1 MTGIAAEQ
9 REIAAPDAS
18 TRDPRVT
25 LIEGTATDMSGVNL
39 VFNLITGAGNRAR
52 PTVISTAIIAGWT
65 GRDKEAMEKHI
76 AELEAIGVSRPAST
90 PVYYRVAATRL
101 TTAGEIQVSGN
112 DSSGEAEFILATID
126 DRLWVGVGSD
136 HTDRKVET
144 VGVTLSKQLCEKP
157 VSSELWP
164 YDEVAD
170 HWDKLRLR
178 SYVVE
183 TGQSALYQEGPVTTM
198 LDPLELIAGYPAGH
212 GRLPN
217 GALMFCGTLAAKG
230 GIRPAPRF
238 VFELEDPVLGRKIG
252 HAYDIVTLPV
262 AG

>member
-1 MTGIAAEQ
+1 MEGIA
-9 REIAAPDAS
+9 
-18 TRDPRVT
+18 TN
-25 LIEGTATDMSGVNL
+25 MSGANL
-39 VFNLITGAGNRAR
+39 VFNLVTTVGSRAR

-65 GRDKEAMEKHI
+65 GRDKAAMEKHI
-76 AELEAIGVSRPAST
+76 AELEAIGVARPAST
-90 PVYYRVAATRL
+90 PVYYRVAAARL

-112 DSSGEAEFILATID
+112 DSSGEVEFILATID

-144 VGVTLSKQLCEKP
+144 IGVTLSKQMCEKP
-157 VSSELWP
+157 VGADLWP
-164 YDEVAD
+164 YDEVAG

-178 SYVVE
+178 SFVVE
-183 TGQSALYQEGPVTTM
+183 AGQSTLYQEGPVTTM
-198 LDPLELIAGYPAGH
+198 LDPLALIAGYPEGN

-230 GIRPAPRF
+230 GIRAAPRF
-238 VFELEDPVLGRKIG
+238 AFELEDPVLGRKIG

-262 AG
+262 AD